1 MLNFTNDKLIKLPLQ
16 NIKLNEK
23 LYKLL
28 NYCYVIYL
36 RFGIH

>member
-1 MLNFTNDKLIKLPLQ
+1 MLNFTNDKLIKLPLP

-36 RFGIH
+36 